1 MPNFMTPSLPNFLA
15 SFFTSFLASFLARL
29 VFVANILMSEAAL
42 STEQQF
48 RRAGDRSLARTWR

>member
-15 SFFTSFLASFLARL
+15 SSLASFLASFLARL
-29 VFVANILMSEAAL
+29 FFVAIILMREAAL

-48 RRAGDRSLARTWR
+48 RRAGERFLDRTWR